1 MAVILA
7 FPPVCRECCAKG
19 SIVTRYKTDP
29 FGKILQIEICEKCGI
44 LQSEPKPAEG
54 LETI

>member
-29 FGKILQIEICEKCGI
+29 FGKILQIEICDKCGI